1 MGAQVTQ
8 GETAKVSPAAQRQ
21 AYLLALLEQAVAAP
35 TALALPALRRGAE
48 ALVRERTFPGN
59 RDEAWRFT
67 DLSAMLA
74 LPFQAAGEAA
84 LSAAAL
90 AAVDLPEAQGAQIVF
105 VNGQYRADLSSTA
118 ALPTG
123 VIVGSLAALQ
133 GELPDLAQRLAQ
145 QPDSQEVFTALNT
158 AGFTDAAVVW
168 AGRDQRIETPIHIL
182 FVSAPEAASAIAQPR
197 CLVVA
202 EAGSALTLVE
212 TFWGVGEGSHFTNA
226 VSELWLDDS
235 AQLTHVRR
243 QQEGAGTFHIG
254 KTAVTQARY
263 STYRATAIALGAQ
276 VSRHNWSLHQS
287 GEQTQSQLAGLS
299 AIDGR
304 QISDTHSLVALNHP
318 HSTLEQVHKS
328 IVDGQAHSVFSGLIA
343 VPRAAQFTNAS
354 QLNRNL
360 LLSDKGRVDT
370 KPQLD
375 IVADNVKCAHGA
387 TISQLEADE
396 IFYLQSR
403 GISSDQAQRLLT
415 YAFAM
420 EIVEPIAIP
429 SLRQALAQHFTAKT
443 PSRSQR

>member
-8 GETAKVSPAAQRQ
+8 VGATQVSPAAQRQ
-21 AYLLALLEQAVAAP
+21 AYLLALLAQAAAVAPAP
-35 TALALPALRRGAE
+35 ALTALRSGAE
-48 ALVRERTFPGN
+48 ALVKEQTFPSN

-74 LPFQAAGEAA
+74 VPFQAADEAVLGA
-84 LSAAAL
+84 EAIASAA
-90 AAVDLPEAQGAQIVF
+90 LPEAQGAQIVF
-105 VNGQYRADLSSTA
+105 VNGHYRADLSSTA
-118 ALPTG
+118 ALPDG
-123 VIVGSLAALQ
+123 VIAGSLAALQ
-133 GELPDLAQRLAQ
+133 SELPELMQRLAQ
-145 QPDSQEVFTALNT
+145 QPDSHEVFTALNT
-158 AGFTDAAVVW
+158 AGFPDAAVVW
-168 AGRDQRIETPIHIL
+168 VSRNQQIETPIQIL
-182 FVSAPEAASAIAQPR
+182 FVSAPQAAAAIAQPR

-226 VSELWLDDS
+226 VSELWLDES
-235 AQLTHVRR
+235 AQLTHVRL

-263 STYRATAIALGAQ
+263 SSYRASAIALGAQ
-276 VSRHNWSLHQS
+276 VSRHNWTLHQS
-287 GEQTQSQLAGLS
+287 GEQTQTQLAGLS
-299 AIDGR
+299 AIAGR
-304 QISDTHSLVALNHP
+304 QISDTHSLVALNYP
-318 HSTLEQVHKS
+318 HSSLDQVHKS
-328 IVDGQAHSVFSGLIA
+328 IVDGQAHSIFSGLIA
-343 VPRAAQFTNAS
+343 VPQAAQFTNAS

-403 GISSDQAQRLLT
+403 GISSEQAQRLLV

-420 EIVEPIAIP
+420 EIVEPLGIP

-443 PSRSQR
+443 A